1 MSSAIH
7 WENVSIIE
15 SDRDKRRDPGYNGI
29 KFKLEAYGKI
39 SQIYRLLVLSSDW
52 LAVREK

>member
-7 WENVSIIE
+7 WEKVSIIE
-15 SDRDKRRDPGYNGI
+15 SDRNGRRDPGYNGI
-29 KFKLEAYGKI
+29 KFKLEAYEKV

-52 LAVREK
+52 LAVGEK